1 MKLIIGDY
9 NMKEIK
15 KKYFKPSM
23 IVVELKSRQSLL
35 VGSEEKSMKMYEDE
49 NYDSE
54 FN

>member
-23 IVVELKSRQSLL
+23 IVVELNSRQSLL
-35 VGSEEKSMKMYEDE
+35 VGSRERSMKMYDEEYEDE
-49 NYDSE
+49 

>member
-35 VGSEEKSMKMYEDE
+35 VGSGEKRMTVSEEEYDE
-49 NYDSE
+49 E